1 MVSSGGGGGPSL
13 PAMNSPL
20 EMLIVVVI
28 CAILIWLAF
37 RAFSG

>member
-1 MVSSGGGGGPSL
+1 MVSAGGGGPSL

-20 EMLIVVVI
+20 EMLIIVVI

-37 RAFSG
+37 RAFNG